1 MAINYIPRDKQN
13 EVGTRPARFDGK
25 SKVTGQALYATD
37 INLPGMLHGRILRS
51 PHAHAWIRAID
62 TSKAEALPGVFAIVT
77 ANDLPEAEDRSE
89 KLGEST
95 INFKFLRDNNLASD
109 KALYVGHAIAAVA
122 ASTPNIAEQA
132 LDLIEVDYEVLP
144 AVVDVRK
151 AMTAESTVIHE
162 QIRTKTDVD
171 NTVMPA
177 VDDMRKGWTAG
188 AAILDERRDR
198 PSNVAS
204 HFRHLKG
211 DPEKGFAEAD
221 VIIER
226 EFHTVSV
233 HQGYLEPHAATAT
246 WGADGILTIYAS
258 TQGTFAAREQ
268 IATLLQYPMSKIKVI
283 PTEVGGAFG
292 GKNPT
297 YVETPAALLSR
308 KSGRPVRIVMSRQ
321 EVLLGTGPGPGVY
334 IKAKVGAT
342 KDGKITAAQAELCY
356 EAGAY
361 PGSAVDPGA
370 MAMFAGYDIP
380 NGQLD
385 GYDVLVNKPRS
396 AAYRAPGAPQSTY
409 ASEQIIDELAEELG
423 IDTIEFRMKNVAR
436 EGTHRLDGPNHK
448 SIAAEEMLGV
458 MEDSN
463 HYNAPLDGPN
473 QGRGVALGFWGNW
486 GAKSAAAI
494 NVNSDGTVSLITG
507 SVDLTGVRTSLA
519 MQAADIL
526 EIPLENFQS
535 SMVDTDSISYTD
547 TAGGS
552 RTTMATG
559 IAAIEAAKDVL
570 VQMKAE
576 AAKDLDVSLDSINY
590 EKGVFSSSEKNSGKL
605 TFTDL
610 AGKLDG
616 PLTGQGNVNV
626 KNWGGAFGVHI
637 VDVEVDPDTGQVK
650 ILRYTAIQNAGKAI
664 HPGHV
669 EGQIQGGVVQG
680 IGWAL
685 YEGYEYDENGQLLND
700 NLLDYKLPTAL
711 DVPPIEAII
720 YEKPFPENPY
730 GVRGVGETPIV
741 PPAGAIANAVYHAIG
756 KRINTLPITPARVL
770 EAMGVI

>member
-1 MAINYIPRDKQN
+1 MTVEMIAKEKLV

-37 INLPGMLHGRILRS
+37 ISLPGLLHGRVLRS
-51 PHAHAWIRAID
+51 PHAHAWIRKID
-62 TSKAEALPGVFAIVT
+62 TSKAETLAGVFAIVT
-77 ANDLPEAEDRSE
+77 ANDLPEAEDRTDR
-89 KLGEST
+89 LGEST
-95 INFKFLRDNNLASD
+95 VNFKFLRDNNLASD
-109 KALYVGHAIAAVA
+109 KVLYVGHAIAAVA
-122 ASTPNIAEQA
+122 ASTPSIAEQA
-132 LDLIEVDYEVLP
+132 LDLIEVEYEVLP

-151 AMTAESTVIHE
+151 AMTGESAVLHD
-162 QIRTKTDVD
+162 QLRTKSPD
-171 NTVMPA
+171 
-177 VDDMRKGWTAG
+177 GESAG
-188 AAILDERRDR
+188 

-226 EFHTVSV
+226 EFNTVPV
-233 HQGYLEPHAATAT
+233 HQSYLEPHAATAT
-246 WGADGILTIYAS
+246 WGADGTLTIYAS
-258 TQGTFAAREQ
+258 TQGIFAAREQ
-268 IATLLQYPMSKIKVI
+268 VATLLQYPMSKIKVI
-283 PTEVGGAFG
+283 PTEVGGGFG

-308 KSGRPVRIVMSRQ
+308 KTGRPVRVVMSRK
-321 EVLLGTGPGPGVY
+321 EVILGTGPGPGTAMKV
-334 IKAKVGAT
+334 KVGAT

-361 PGSAVDPGA
+361 PGSAVGAGA
-370 MAMFAGYDIP
+370 MAMFAGYEIP
-380 NGQLD
+380 NGQID

-396 AAYRAPGAPQSTY
+396 AAYRAPGAPQSTFG
-409 ASEQIIDELAEELG
+409 SEQVMDELARALEM
-423 IDTIEFRMKNVAR
+423 DPAEFRLKNVAR
-436 EGTHRLDGPNHK
+436 EGTERLDGPTHK
-448 SIAAEEMLGV
+448 SIAAEEMLGII
-458 MEDSN
+458 EDHP
-463 HYNAPLDGPN
+463 HYNEPLTGPN
-473 QGRGVALGFWGNW
+473 QGRGIALGFWGNW
-486 GAKSAAAI
+486 GARSSAAI

-507 SVDLTGVRTSLA
+507 SVDLTGSRTSLA

-526 EIPLENFQS
+526 EIPLESFHS
-535 SMVDTDSISYTD
+535 EMADSDSISYTD
-547 TAGGS
+547 TTGGS

-570 VQMKAE
+570 VKMKAE
-576 AAKDLDVSLDSINY
+576 AAKAWEVPVESISY
-590 EKGVFSSSEKNSGKL
+590 AKGVFSSSEKRDEKL
-605 TFTDL
+605 TFTEL
-610 AGKLDG
+610 AGKLSA

-626 KNWGGAFGVHI
+626 GDWAGAFGAHI
-637 VDVEVDPDTGQVK
+637 VDVEVDPETGLIK

-685 YEGYEYDENGQLLND
+685 YEGYEYDQNGQVLNA

-711 DVPPIEAII
+711 DVPLIETVII
-720 YEKPFPENPY
+720 EKPFPGNPY

-741 PPAGAIANAVYHAIG
+741 PPAAAIANAVHQAIG
-756 KRINTLPITPARVL
+756 KRITQLPITPARVL

>member
-1 MAINYIPRDKQN
+1 MAINYIPKEKQSA
-13 EVGTRPARFDGK
+13 VGTRPARVDGR
-25 SKVTGQALYATD
+25 SKVTGQALYGTD
-37 INLPGMLHGRILRS
+37 INLPGLLHGRVLRS
-51 PHAHAWIRAID
+51 PHAHARIRSID
-62 TSKAEALPGVFAIVT
+62 TSKAEALSGVFAVVT
-77 ANDLPEAEDRSE
+77 SKDLPEAEDRTE

-109 KALYVGHAIAAVA
+109 KALYEGHAIAAVA
-122 ASTPNIAEQA
+122 ASTPSIAEQA
-132 LDLIEVDYEVLP
+132 LELIEVDYEVLP
-144 AVVDVRK
+144 PVVDVRH
-151 AMTAESTVIHE
+151 AMSSESEVLHQEIK
-162 QIRTKTDVD
+162 TKSPDGVADT
-171 NTVMPA
+171 
-177 VDDMRKGWTAG
+177 
-188 AAILDERRDR
+188 

-211 DPEKGFAEAD
+211 DVDKGFEEAD
-221 VIIER
+221 VIVER

-233 HQGYLEPHAATAT
+233 HQGYLEPHAATAV
-246 WGADGILTIYAS
+246 WGVDGILTVYAS

-292 GKNPT
+292 GKNPV

-308 KSGRPVRIVMSRQ
+308 KTGRPVRVVMSRK
-321 EVLLGTGPGPGVY
+321 EVILGSGPGPGVY

-342 KDGKITAAQAELCY
+342 KDGKITAAKAELCY

-361 PGSAVDPGA
+361 PGSAVGA
-370 MAMFAGYDIP
+370 GAASMFAGYDIP
-380 NGQLD
+380 NGQID

-396 AAYRAPGAPQSTY
+396 AAYRAPGAPQSTF
-409 ASEQIIDELAEELG
+409 ASEQIIDELAEKLE
-423 IDTIEFRMKNVAR
+423 IDGIEFRMKNAAR
-436 EGTHRLDGPNHK
+436 EGTHRLDGPTHQ
-448 SIAAEEMLGV
+448 SIAIEEMLGI
-458 MEDSN
+458 MEDHN
-463 HYNAPLDGPN
+463 HYNTPLEGPN
-473 QGRGVALGFWGNW
+473 QGRGVASGYWGNW
-486 GAKSAAAI
+486 GARSSAAI
-494 NVNSDGTVSLITG
+494 NVNSDGTVSLISG
-507 SVDLTGVRTSLA
+507 SVDLTGSRTSVA

-526 EIPLENFQS
+526 EIPFEQFQAS
-535 SMVDTDSISYTD
+535 SMVDTDTLSYTD

-570 VQMKAE
+570 TQMKAQ
-576 AAKDLDVSLDSINY
+576 AARVLDVSVDSINY
-590 EKGVFSSSEKNSGKL
+590 EKGVFSSSEKSGE
-605 TFTDL
+605 TITWTAL

-616 PLTGQGNVNV
+616 PLTGNGNVNV

-637 VDVEVDPDTGQVK
+637 VDVEVDPETGYIK

-685 YEGYEYDENGQLLND
+685 YEGYDYTDEGKLRNANF
-700 NLLDYKLPTAL
+700 LDYKLPTAL
-711 DVPPIEAII
+711 DIPRIEAII

-730 GVRGVGETPIV
+730 GARGVGETPIV
-741 PPAGAIANAVYHAIG
+741 PPAAAIANAVHNAIG
-756 KRINTLPITPARVL
+756 KRINHLPITPARVL
-770 EAMGVI
+770 EALGVI

>member
-1 MAINYIPRDKQN
+1 MATNYIPKDKQR

-122 ASTPNIAEQA
+122 ASTPHIAEEA
-132 LDLIEVDYEVLP
+132 LGLIEVDYDVLP
-144 AVVDVRK
+144 AVVDVRQ
-151 AMTAESTVIHE
+151 AMTAEAEVLHQ
-162 QIRTKTDVD
+162 QIKTTSPDGD
-171 NTVMPA
+171 SDT
-177 VDDMRKGWTAG
+177 
-188 AAILDERRDR
+188 
-198 PSNVAS
+198 PSNVAN

-246 WGADGILTIYAS
+246 WGADGILTVYAS

-308 KSGRPVRIVMSRQ
+308 KTSRPVRIVMSRQ

-409 ASEQIIDELAEELG
+409 ASEQVIDELAEELG
-423 IDTIEFRMKNVAR
+423 IDTIEFRMMNVAH

-448 SIAAEEMLGV
+448 SIAIEEMLGV
-458 MEDSN
+458 MADHN
-463 HYNAPLDGPN
+463 HYNAPLGPN

-486 GAKSAAAI
+486 GANSAAAI

-526 EIPLENFQS
+526 EIPLESFQS

-559 IAAIEAAKDVL
+559 IAAIEAARDVL
-570 VQMKAE
+570 AQMKTE
-576 AAKDLDVSLDSINY
+576 ASKALDVSLDSINY
-590 EKGVFSSSEKNSGKL
+590 EKGVFSSSEKAGEKL

-610 AGKLDG
+610 AGKLSG
-616 PLTGQGNVNV
+616 PLTGTGNVNV
-626 KNWGGAFGVHI
+626 ENWGGAFGVHI
-637 VDVEVDPDTGQVK
+637 ADVEVDPDTGLVK

-669 EGQIQGGVVQG
+669 EGQIQGGAVQG

-711 DVPPIEAII
+711 DLPPIEAII

-741 PPAGAIANAVYHAIG
+741 PPAAAIANAVHQAIG
-756 KRINTLPITPARVL
+756 KRINTLPITPARIL
-770 EAMGVI
+770 EATGVI

>member
-1 MAINYIPRDKQN
+1 MTVNYIPKDKQV
-13 EVGTRPARFDGK
+13 EVGTRPPRVDARG
-25 SKVTGQALYATD
+25 KVTGQALYATD
-37 INLPGMLHGRILRS
+37 ISLPGLLHGRVLRS
-51 PHAHAWIRAID
+51 PHAHARIVSID
-62 TSKAEALPGVFAIVT
+62 TSKAEALSGVFAIVT
-77 ANDLPEAEDRSE
+77 AQDLPEAEDRTE

-109 KALYVGHAIAAVA
+109 TVLYVGHAIAAVA
-122 ASTPNIAEQA
+122 ASTPHIAEEA
-132 LDLIEVDYEVLP
+132 LSLIEIEYDVLP
-144 AVVDVRK
+144 AVVDIRY
-151 AMTAESTVIHE
+151 AMSSKSAVLHQEIK
-162 QIRTKTDVD
+162 TKSPDGDSDT
-171 NTVMPA
+171 
-177 VDDMRKGWTAG
+177 
-188 AAILDERRDR
+188 
-198 PSNVAS
+198 PSNIAK

-211 DPEKGFAEAD
+211 DIEQGFAEAD
-221 VIIER
+221 VIVER

-233 HQGYLEPHAATAT
+233 HQSYLEPHAATAI
-246 WGADGILTIYAS
+246 WGADGHLTIYAS

-308 KSGRPVRIVMSRQ
+308 KTGRPVRIVMSRQ
-321 EVLLGTGPGPGVY
+321 EVILGTGPGPGVY

-342 KDGKITAAQAELCY
+342 KDGKITAAKAELCY

-396 AAYRAPGAPQSTY
+396 AAYRAPGAPQSTF
-409 ASEQIIDELAEELG
+409 AAEQIIDELAEKLS
-423 IDTIEFRMKNVAR
+423 IDGIEFRMKNVAR

-448 SIAAEEMLGV
+448 SIALEEMLGI
-458 MEDSN
+458 MEDHN
-463 HYNAPLDGPN
+463 HYNSPLDGPN
-473 QGRGVALGFWGNW
+473 QGRGVSIGYWGNW
-486 GAKSAAAI
+486 GARSSAAI
-494 NVNSDGTVSLITG
+494 NVNSDGTVSLISG
-507 SVDLTGVRTSLA
+507 SVDLTGSRTSVA

-526 EIPLENFQS
+526 EIPLEQFQSS
-535 SMVDTDSISYTD
+535 SMVDTDTLSYTD

-559 IAAIEAAKDVL
+559 IAAIEAARDVL
-570 VQMKAE
+570 AQMKTE
-576 AAKDLDVSLDSINY
+576 AAQLLDVSEDSINY
-590 EKGVFSSSEKNSGKL
+590 GKGVFRSTEKSAETL
-605 TFTDL
+605 SWADL
-610 AGKLDG
+610 AGKLSG
-616 PLTGQGNVNV
+616 PLTGTGNVNV
-626 KNWGGAFGVHI
+626 ANWGGAFGVHI
-637 VDVEVDPDTGQVK
+637 VDVEVDPDTGQIK

-664 HPGHV
+664 HPGQV

-685 YEGYEYDENGQLLND
+685 YEGYEYDQNGQVLND

-711 DVPPIEAII
+711 DVPRIETII

-741 PPAGAIANAVYHAIG
+741 PPAAAIANAVHQVIG
-756 KRINTLPITPARVL
+756 KRINRLPMTPARVL